1 MTENELLNTLQDL
14 PPVESFSP
22 TGVTKEMLAQIDEY
36 LSEINNIRDH
46 SHGLPPNLVEQIQD
60 KFLADRVRNSATIE
74 GATLDRRETLHVLT
88 TGQIIDSK
96 RRPSEEVRN
105 LGNAI
110 KHGSMLVAAD
120 TIREI
125 DIRSVHSQL
134 MEGLDEHAGRYRP
147 LDVRIT
153 NATYRPPEHLDV
165 PRLMAQY
172 ITELRR
178 AEHENTLHGF
188 TIGVYAHWAFSRIH
202 PFVDGNGRMA
212 RILQDIYFLRHNLVP
227 APIPFQQ
234 VDAYYESL
242 QSADSGNVAPL
253 NEFVANAT
261 LESLQKYRAAIE
273 DFDQEDSW
281 LNELV
286 ESVNASVKDAEH
298 ASYTRYMQ
306 RIGELRET
314 FQEIGDKLNS
324 RVPEIDI
331 RIRKYSPID
340 LVQYRQLKSTGSTP
354 KSWNFGIDFAY
365 GERRVRFVMWHG
377 RCLNRPPGVPTSP
390 EPALLVSIHDGE
402 EYRILDDVGEHGISL
417 RAIEVINGDLR
428 RIRYNPV
435 TNLATSDEGIKAT
448 AICKDFIQEVL
459 RSKFQL
465 S

>member
-1 MTENELLNTLQDL
+1 MTEKELLNTLQDL
-14 PPVESFSP
+14 PPVESFAP

-46 SHGLPPNLVEQIQD
+46 SHGLPSNLVEQIQE

-105 LGNAI
+105 LGHAI
-110 KHGSMLVAAD
+110 EQGSLLVAAD
-120 TIREI
+120 TIREV
-125 DIRSVHSQL
+125 DIRSIHSLL
-134 MEGLDEHAGRYRP
+134 MEGLDDHVGKYRP
-147 LDVRIT
+147 LDVKIT

-172 ITELRR
+172 VDALRL
-178 AEHENTLHGF
+178 AERENKLHGF

-212 RILQDIYFLRHNLVP
+212 RILQDVYFLRHNLVP
-227 APIPFQQ
+227 APISFQQ
-234 VDAYYESL
+234 VDAYYEAL
-242 QSADSGNVAPL
+242 QSADSGDVAPL

-273 DFDQEDSW
+273 DFQREDSW
-281 LNELV
+281 LDDLV

-306 RIGELRET
+306 RIGELREV
-314 FQEIGDKLNS
+314 FQEIGDKLNV

-340 LVQYRQLKSTGSTP
+340 LVQYRQLKNTGSTP
-354 KSWNFGIDFAY
+354 KSWNFGIEFSY
-365 GERRVRFVMWHG
+365 GERRVKFMLWHG
-377 RCLNRPPGVPTSP
+377 RCFNRPPSTPATS

-402 EYRILDDVGEHGISL
+402 GYRTLDDVGEHGISL
-417 RAIEVINGDLR
+417 RAVEVVDGDLR

-435 TNLATSDEGIKAT
+435 TNSTTSDEGVQASV
-448 AICKDFIQEVL
+448 ICKDFIQEVL